1 MVLKSLD
8 SSIPLDILRLNV
20 PPDVF
25 ATDYLNPLVLA
36 TKSLKRLTQ
45 SIDWDVRRRFLKLA
59 AQSKYI
65 VFKEN
70 GPWESRGKKGEES
83 KWDEMKQMRE

>member
-1 MVLKSLD
+1 M
-8 SSIPLDILRLNV
+8 

-25 ATDYLNPLVLA
+25 ATDYLHPLVLA

-59 AQSKYI
+59 AQSLFSKKTGHERAEKIRERSQMGRDETNERI
-65 VFKEN
+65 V
-70 GPWESRGKKGEES
+70 
-83 KWDEMKQMRE
+83 